1 MSAPVYWTC
10 KANIHR
16 NYSPDSLVYIAS
28 QTGTGYYNQQNTGW
42 VDLPAYS
49 QIPGRTGYTLVGYS
63 QTNGAT
69 SPSMYA
75 GSTMYW
81 TEVGSWTHSFE
92 VYCVWQADT
101 YTVSYNANGGSGAPS
116 NQTKTYGVNL
126 TLSSTRPTRAN
137 YNFKGWATSASG
149 SVAYQP
155 GGTYSSNAA
164 VTLYAVWEVATAPLT
179 SVSNTEIGSSGT
191 ASWTKMNN
199 SHSYKLVL
207 TCGSAPAVTVNVA
220 ANSSSTSFTIPNTW
234 LNYVTN
240 STTATAT
247 ATLTTYSGSTSLGS
261 SSKTFT
267 VSVPSSVKPTIS
279 SFTASHYS
287 ANATVSGWGVFTQ
300 GFSKADLSVSAT
312 AGTGASI
319 SSISFTGTSIN
330 TSGTATTAR
339 TGIIDAY
346 GTVTFTVKVTDSRG
360 RSATSTVS
368 VTVQPYAAPVVIS
381 IGTMRADAD
390 GTTNN
395 SSGAYLKVLPIYS
408 LSSVDGH
415 NSFTAQTLSY
425 YAHGSGTPLAS
436 ISCVSSTTYGP
447 PDNLWAIN
455 LADTY
460 DVAISVTDSLGSTT
474 TIKTTL
480 PGASGLWYDRENN
493 ALGLGAPPSRAN
505 LFSSDWDAEFHGTVD
520 VTQRRCSAS
529 PSSAGWY
536 RVMKF
541 TYANSAYVRGAMGAE
556 IVFHITRRR
565 SNAGE
570 EAHEVKLLCNYDGV
584 SFMDEVSKSFPGY
597 KRIDKIRYTYV
608 ASTCAYVDIHCSDA
622 CPNTTVDFEV
632 YVDKDR
638 RSFYT
643 AESLQSVADAPTGET
658 VLATYSFAEECTPEA
673 RVLLWNN
680 WNTSDVN
687 PQTISMD
694 LSGYKFIEVIFDP
707 FSALGRIQ
715 CQRCLVGPSSSSAYS
730 ATLQYYYLRTDA
742 TGTASVTAVSR
753 DIDVYSSGIVIG
765 NGQMLYNNTKYN
777 DWPGRCRPIQIW
789 GIR

>member
-1 MSAPVYWTC
+1 
-10 KANIHR
+10 
-16 NYSPDSLVYIAS
+16 
-28 QTGTGYYNQQNTGW
+28 
-42 VDLPAYS
+42 
-49 QIPGRTGYTLVGYS
+49 
-63 QTNGAT
+63 
-69 SPSMYA
+69 MYA

-81 TEVGSWTHSFE
+81 TEAGSWTHTFD
-92 VYCVWQADT
+92 VYCVWQANT
-101 YTVSYNANGGSGAPS
+101 YTVSYNANGGSGAPAA
-116 NQTKTYGVNL
+116 QTKTYGVNL
-126 TLSSTRPTRAN
+126 TLSYTVPTRAN

-164 VTLYAVWEVATAPLT
+164 VTLYAVWEVAAAPLT

-220 ANSSSTSFTIPNTW
+220 ANSSSASFTIPNTW

-267 VSVPSSVKPTIS
+267 VSVPSNVKPTIS

-287 ANATVSGWGVFTQ
+287 ANATVRGWGVFVQ

-368 VTVQPYAAPVVIS
+368 VTVQPYAAPVVIR

-455 LADTY
+455 LADAY
-460 DVAISVTDSLGSTT
+460 DVAVSVTDALGSTT
-474 TIKTTL
+474 TKMVTL
-480 PGASGLWYDRENN
+480 PGASGIWYDRSNN
-493 ALGLGAPPSRAN
+493 ALGLGAPPSAQN
-505 LFSSDWDAEFHGTVD
+505 MFSCDWNAEFHGTVD
-520 VTQRRCSAS
+520 VTQRRCSATL
-529 PSSAGWY
+529 SSAGWY
-536 RVMKF
+536 RVMKL
-541 TYANSAYVRGAMGAE
+541 TYANASYVRGAMGAE
-556 IVFHITRRR
+556 VVFHITRRA
-565 SNAGE
+565 SIYGE
-570 EAHEVKLLCNYDGV
+570 EAHEIKMLCNNNDV
-584 SFMDEVSKSFPGY
+584 LFADEVSHSREQ
-597 KRIDKIRYTYV
+597 RINGIRYTYV

-680 WNTSDVN
+680 WNTSDVS

-707 FSALGRIQ
+707 FSSLGRIQ
-715 CQRCLVGPSSSSAYS
+715 CQRCLVGPSSSTPYS
-730 ATLQYYYLRTDA
+730 ATLQYYYLKTDA
-742 TGTASVTAVSR
+742 TGTASLTAVSR

-777 DWPGRCRPIQIW
+777 DWPSRCRPIQIW

>member
-1 MSAPVYWTC
+1 MAIPADARQVSAALYFNANGGSGAPTAQYNSAWVNQASGYSLGVWTTTTIPT
-10 KANIHR
+10 K
-16 NYSPDSLVYIAS
+16 
-28 QTGTGYYNQQNTGW
+28 TGYDFVGWNQNSSATTGLGSN
-42 VDLPAYS
+42 DYFYFYFPPSTSAQS
-49 QIPGRTGYTLVGYS
+49 QGTTV
-63 QTNGAT
+63 
-69 SPSMYA
+69 YA
-75 GSTMYW
+75 I
-81 TEVGSWTHSFE
+81 
-92 VYCVWQADT
+92 WQAKT

-126 TLSSTRPTRAN
+126 TLSSTRPTRTN

-164 VTLYAVWEVATAPLT
+164 VTLYAVWEVAAAPLA

-267 VSVPSSVKPTIS
+267 VSVPSGVKPTIS

-460 DVAISVTDSLGSTT
+460 DVSISVTDSLGSTT

-520 VTQRRCSAS
+520 VTPRRCSANL
-529 PSSAGWY
+529 SSSGWY
-536 RVMKF
+536 RVLRIGRP
-541 TYANSAYVRGAMGAE
+541 ASATSRVIE
-556 IVFHITRRR
+556 LTLTRVY
-565 SNAGE
+565 SYTDN
-570 EAHEVKLLCNYDGV
+570 EAHRIKFIGTYN
-584 SFMDEVSKSFPGY
+584 SFEFVDETSKSNTQV
-597 KRIDKIRYTYV
+597 IDKIRYTKDSDYG
-608 ASTCAYVDIHCSDA
+608 YIDIHYSVSVRNWVYADFNVCSDGDVKA
-622 CPNTTVDFEV
+622 SCV
-632 YVDKDR
+632 
-638 RSFYT
+638 S
-643 AESLQSVADAPTGET
+643 ESLQSVADAPSGET
-658 VLATYSFAEECTPEA
+658 VQITHEFMANTDGIGSISVGSDASSVYGASYSYLIKRHSVVYVRAYCVTKSISSGAWRTLATVPAGFRPPLSHDFAAINNSNDTPIHA
-673 RVLLWNN
+673 RI
-680 WNTSDVN
+680 TSGGELNVWPN
-687 PQTISMD
+687 SN
-694 LSGYKFIEVIFDP
+694 LASGTQIIFDT
-707 FSALGRIQ
+707 SYITNA
-715 CQRCLVGPSSSSAYS
+715 
-730 ATLQYYYLRTDA
+730 
-742 TGTASVTAVSR
+742 
-753 DIDVYSSGIVIG
+753 
-765 NGQMLYNNTKYN
+765 
-777 DWPGRCRPIQIW
+777 
-789 GIR
+789 

>member
-1 MSAPVYWTC
+1 MAIPADARQVSAALYFNANGGSGAPAAQYNSAWVNQASGYSLGVWTTTTIPT
-10 KANIHR
+10 K
-16 NYSPDSLVYIAS
+16 
-28 QTGTGYYNQQNTGW
+28 TGYDFVGWNQNSSATTGLGSN
-42 VDLPAYS
+42 DYFYFYFPPSTSAQS
-49 QIPGRTGYTLVGYS
+49 QGTTV
-63 QTNGAT
+63 
-69 SPSMYA
+69 YA
-75 GSTMYW
+75 IW
-81 TEVGSWTHSFE
+81 K
-92 VYCVWQADT
+92 AKT

-126 TLSSTRPTRAN
+126 TLSSTRPTRTN

-164 VTLYAVWEVATAPLT
+164 VTLYAVWEVAAAPLT

-267 VSVPSSVKPTIS
+267 VSVPSGVKPTIS

-455 LADTY
+455 LADAY
-460 DVAISVTDSLGSTT
+460 DVAVSVTDALGSTT
-474 TIKTTL
+474 TKMVTL
-480 PGASGLWYDRENN
+480 PGASGLWYDRSNN
-493 ALGLGAPPSRAN
+493 ALGLGAPPSRTN
-505 LFSSDWDAEFHGTVD
+505 LFSCDWDAEFYGTVD
-520 VTQRRCSAS
+520 VTNRRCSATL
-529 PSSAGWY
+529 SSAGWY
-536 RVMKF
+536 RVMQTKDVSGTIIDF
-541 TYANSAYVRGAMGAE
+541 RIGRPYGANPA
-556 IVFHITRRR
+556 
-565 SNAGE
+565 
-570 EAHEVKLLCNYDGV
+570 EAHKISFYIVGGGKSAFLDETSDTNTLCV
-584 SFMDEVSKSFPGY
+584 
-597 KRIDKIRYTYV
+597 DKIRATYGGGLMYFDV
-608 ASTCAYVDIHCSDA
+608 HYNASSA
-622 CPNTTVDFEV
+622 NEV
-632 YVDKDR
+632 LVYFDVYGKGQANGT
-638 RSFYT
+638 SI
-643 AESLQSVADAPTGET
+643 AMGLASVADAPSGET
-658 VLATYSFAEECTPEA
+658 VLTTFDFNY
-673 RVLLWNN
+673 
-680 WNTSDVN
+680 NTEGVTD
-687 PQTISMD
+687 
-694 LSGYKFIEVIFDP
+694 GWHY
-707 FSALGRIQ
+707 
-715 CQRCLVGPSSSSAYS
+715 
-730 ATLQYYYLRTDA
+730 TLQGKHIRATKTITDTLTNYTTINGFFGYYIASITTPFTMASAKYYVGTTWSIGSGFSISAGILSQTTTKFNA
-742 TGTASVTAVSR
+742 YALSTASGSQ
-753 DIDVYSSGIVIG
+753 DVKLSIVIEG
-765 NGQMLYNNTKYN
+765 
-777 DWPGRCRPIQIW
+777 DIA
-789 GIR
+789 

>member
-1 MSAPVYWTC
+1 MAIPTDARQVSAALYFNANGGSGAPTAQYNSAWVNQASGYSLGVWTTTTIPT
-10 KANIHR
+10 K
-16 NYSPDSLVYIAS
+16 
-28 QTGTGYYNQQNTGW
+28 TGYDFVGWNQNSSATTGLGSN
-42 VDLPAYS
+42 DYFYFYFPPSTSAQS
-49 QIPGRTGYTLVGYS
+49 QGTTV
-63 QTNGAT
+63 
-69 SPSMYA
+69 YA
-75 GSTMYW
+75 IW
-81 TEVGSWTHSFE
+81 K
-92 VYCVWQADT
+92 AKT

-126 TLSSTRPTRAN
+126 TLSSTVPTRAN

-155 GGTYSSNAA
+155 GGTYSANAT
-164 VTLYAVWEVATAPLT
+164 VTLYAVWEVAAAPLT

-267 VSVPSSVKPTIS
+267 VSVPSGVKPTIS

-300 GFSKADLSVSAT
+300 GFSKADLSVIAT

-395 SSGAYLKVLPIYS
+395 STGAYLKVLPIYS

-480 PGASGLWYDRENN
+480 PGASGIWYDRENN

-505 LFSSDWDAEFHGTVD
+505 LFSCDWDAEFHGTVD
-520 VTQRRCSAS
+520 VTPRRCWATL
-529 PSSAGWY
+529 SSSGWY
-536 RVMKF
+536 RLMKYEAANASDVVGLTAF
-541 TYANSAYVRGAMGAE
+541 VVDFSLLRRYAN
-556 IVFHITRRR
+556 
-565 SNAGE
+565 NPN
-570 EAHEVKLLCNYDGV
+570 EAHKISLFANYN
-584 SFMDEVSKSFPGY
+584 SIEFLNEVSKSLSVG
-597 KRIDKIRYTYV
+597 IDKIRYTYNG
-608 ASTCAYVDIHCSDA
+608 TNGYVDIHYSLSASNFVSCDF
-622 CPNTTVDFEV
+622 TVHAPMYQGRF
-632 YVDKDR
+632 
-638 RSFYT
+638 T
-643 AESLQSVADAPTGET
+643 AEFLQSVADAPTGET
-658 VLATYSFAEECTPEA
+658 VLTTYDFFA
-673 RVLLWNN
+673 N
-680 WNTSDVN
+680 SDVAPFKFTVGGKDWWFEKRDGVVYFN
-687 PQTISMD
+687 SPYDITSVSAGSTAIGTLPVGFRPRIHMYLPCGNNYTQFQMVTITTNGNVSFYTNTATSTARNCAF
-694 LSGYKFIEVIFDP
+694 SGSWV
-707 FSALGRIQ
+707 
-715 CQRCLVGPSSSSAYS
+715 AYS
-730 ATLQYYYLRTDA
+730 
-742 TGTASVTAVSR
+742 
-753 DIDVYSSGIVIG
+753 
-765 NGQMLYNNTKYN
+765 
-777 DWPGRCRPIQIW
+777 
-789 GIR
+789 

>member
-1 MSAPVYWTC
+1 
-10 KANIHR
+10 
-16 NYSPDSLVYIAS
+16 
-28 QTGTGYYNQQNTGW
+28 
-42 VDLPAYS
+42 
-49 QIPGRTGYTLVGYS
+49 
-63 QTNGAT
+63 
-69 SPSMYA
+69 MYA
-75 GSTMYW
+75 DSTMYW
-81 TEVGSWTHSFE
+81 TEAGSWTHSFE
-92 VYCVWQADT
+92 VYCVWQANT

-126 TLSSTRPTRAN
+126 TLSSTRPTRTN

-164 VTLYAVWEVATAPLT
+164 VTLYAVWEVAAAPLT
-179 SVSNTEIGSSGT
+179 SVSNTNIGSSGT

-287 ANATVSGWGVFTQ
+287 ANATVSGWGVFVQ

-408 LSSVDGH
+408 LSSVDGR

-425 YAHGSGTPLAS
+425 YAHGSSTPLAS

-455 LADTY
+455 LADAY
-460 DVAISVTDSLGSTT
+460 DVAVSVTDALGSTT
-474 TIKTTL
+474 TKMVTL
-480 PGASGLWYDRENN
+480 PSASGLWYDRSNN

-505 LFSSDWDAEFHGTVD
+505 LLSCDWDAEFNGVLD
-520 VTQRRCSAS
+520 VTKRRCEATL
-529 PSSAGWY
+529 SSVGWY
-536 RVMKF
+536 RAII
-541 TYANSAYVRGAMGAE
+541 YNAYDNYSAQGYSGE
-556 IVFHITRRR
+556 IVTIRIVYTSGVSCQHVIKLFMSYNKIEFL
-565 SNAGE
+565 GE
-570 EAHEVKLLCNYDGV
+570 ESYGTTNVL
-584 SFMDEVSKSFPGY
+584 
-597 KRIDKIRYTYV
+597 DKIRYTV
-608 ASTCAYVDIHCSDA
+608 NGSNGYVDIHWTSTTA
-622 CPNTTVDFEV
+622 CQVNVSFDVASRNYAQANWVAGTLASVAPAPSGETELTTYNFNAQFYPSCLKS
-632 YVDKDR
+632 YVDTA
-638 RSFYT
+638 SANYT
-643 AESLQSVADAPTGET
+643 IGSNHYVAVNYPSGINPKNCVAIGM
-658 VLATYSFAEECTPEA
+658 YSFSSVSGPITLIPCGQVA
-673 RVLLWNN
+673 
-680 WNTSDVN
+680 SDTKWYIIGDAGVTLN
-687 PQTISMD
+687 
-694 LSGYKFIEVIFDP
+694 GVKFRYWYI
-707 FSALGRIQ
+707 
-715 CQRCLVGPSSSSAYS
+715 
-730 ATLQYYYLRTDA
+730 
-742 TGTASVTAVSR
+742 
-753 DIDVYSSGIVIG
+753 
-765 NGQMLYNNTKYN
+765 
-777 DWPGRCRPIQIW
+777 
-789 GIR
+789 

>member
-1 MSAPVYWTC
+1 
-10 KANIHR
+10 
-16 NYSPDSLVYIAS
+16 
-28 QTGTGYYNQQNTGW
+28 
-42 VDLPAYS
+42 
-49 QIPGRTGYTLVGYS
+49 
-63 QTNGAT
+63 
-69 SPSMYA
+69 
-75 GSTMYW
+75 MYW
-81 TEVGSWTHSFE
+81 TEAGSWTHTFD

-126 TLSSTRPTRAN
+126 TLSYTVPTRAN

-164 VTLYAVWEVATAPLT
+164 VTLYAVWEVAAAPLT
-179 SVSNTEIGSSGT
+179 SVSNTNIGSSGT

-240 STTATAT
+240 GTTATAT

-287 ANATVSGWGVFTQ
+287 ANATVRGWGVFVQ

-408 LSSVDGH
+408 LSSVGGR

-455 LADTY
+455 LADAY
-460 DVAISVTDSLGSTT
+460 DVAVSVTDALGSTT
-474 TIKTTL
+474 TKMVTL
-480 PGASGLWYDRENN
+480 PGASGIWYDRSNN
-493 ALGLGAPPSRAN
+493 ALGLGAPPSAQN
-505 LFSSDWDAEFHGTVD
+505 MFSCDWDAEFHGTVD
-520 VTQRRCSAS
+520 VTQRRCSATL
-529 PSSAGWY
+529 SSAGWY
-536 RVMKF
+536 RVLKH
-541 TYANSAYVRGAMGAE
+541 TGAMPDGA
-556 IVFHITRRR
+556 IIKFLIGR
-565 SNAGE
+565 NAAGE
-570 EAHEVKLLCNYDGV
+570 CHTIDLNVPYGYTFVN
-584 SFMDEVSKSFPGY
+584 EVSSSDTNFG
-597 KRIDKIRYTYV
+597 ITKIRVTSDADNRYV
-608 ASTCAYVDIHCSDA
+608 DVYYALSSTC
-622 CPNTTVDFEV
+622 TLRVDFV
-632 YVDKDR
+632 AAGTLVQSKVV
-638 RSFYT
+638 
-643 AESLQSVADAPTGET
+643 AESLQSVADAPSGET
-658 VLATYSFAEECTPEA
+658 VRATYEFVDNVPYYGTNSTGSYQMFSDGTLICWVNVTLSNVAI
-673 RVLLWNN
+673 
-680 WNTSDVN
+680 TSSWGGIYESSWLDLGDWPKAFVSM
-687 PQTISMD
+687 PTISLIQD
-694 LSGYKFIEVIFDP
+694 YSG
-707 FSALGRIQ
+707 
-715 CQRCLVGPSSSSAYS
+715 SSQAAMLEAVMLTS
-730 ATLQYYYLRTDA
+730 ATYVGQACFWRPNSA
-742 TGTASVTAVSR
+742 TVTTVKYK
-753 DIDVYSSGIVIG
+753 IVGI
-765 NGQMLYNNTKYN
+765 
-777 DWPGRCRPIQIW
+777 GRW
-789 GIR
+789 K

>member
-1 MSAPVYWTC
+1 MAIPSDARQVSAALYFNANGGSGAPTAQYNSAWVNQASGYSLGVWTTTTIPT
-10 KANIHR
+10 K
-16 NYSPDSLVYIAS
+16 
-28 QTGTGYYNQQNTGW
+28 TGYDFVGWNQNSSATTGLGSN
-42 VDLPAYS
+42 DYFYFYFPPSTSAQS
-49 QIPGRTGYTLVGYS
+49 QGTTV
-63 QTNGAT
+63 
-69 SPSMYA
+69 YA
-75 GSTMYW
+75 I
-81 TEVGSWTHSFE
+81 
-92 VYCVWQADT
+92 WQAKT
-101 YTVSYNANGGSGAPS
+101 YTVNYNANGGSGAPS
-116 NQTKTYGVNL
+116 AQTKTYGVNL
-126 TLSSTRPTRAN
+126 TLSSTRPTRTN
-137 YNFKGWATSASG
+137 YNFKGWATSAGG

-164 VTLYAVWEVATAPLT
+164 VTLYAVWEVAAAPLT
-179 SVSNTEIGSSGT
+179 SVSNTNIGSSGT

-267 VSVPSSVKPTIS
+267 VSVPSNVKPTIS

-287 ANATVSGWGVFTQ
+287 ANATVSGWGIFVQ

-455 LADTY
+455 LAGAY
-460 DVAISVTDSLGSTT
+460 DVAVSVTDALGSTT
-474 TIKTTL
+474 TKMVTL
-480 PGASGLWYDRENN
+480 PGASGIWYDRSNN
-493 ALGLGAPPSRAN
+493 ALGLGAPPSRTN
-505 LFSSDWDAEFHGTVD
+505 LFSCDWDAEFHGTVD
-520 VTQRRCSAS
+520 VTQRRCSANL
-529 PSSAGWY
+529 SSAGWY

-541 TYANSAYVRGAMGAE
+541 EYANGSYTRGATGAE
-556 IVFHITRRR
+556 IVFHITRRLA
-565 SNAGE
+565 SAGE
-570 EAHEVKLLCNYDGV
+570 ETHEIKMLCNLDNIAFV
-584 SFMDEVSKSFPGY
+584 NESSLSRTQ
-597 KRIDKIRYTYV
+597 RIDKIRYTYTSAV
-608 ASTCAYVDIHCSDA
+608 AGYVDIHCSDA
-622 CPNTTVDFEV
+622 CPNVGVWFEV
-632 YVDKDR
+632 YEQPDR
-638 RSFYT
+638 LKYYT
-643 AESLQSVADAPTGET
+643 AESLQSVADAPSGET
-658 VLATYSFAEECTPEA
+658 VLATYEFAENTRNGA
-673 RVLLWNN
+673 LL
-680 WNTSDVN
+680 
-687 PQTISMD
+687 
-694 LSGYKFIEVIFDP
+694 IEDIT
-707 FSALGRIQ
+707 
-715 CQRCLVGPSSSSAYS
+715 VGS
-730 ATLQYYYLRTDA
+730 ATLAAGAVTSITKSLSKAGYTPIAVAGFYGSGNGYVAVGDCFINTSNVLNMYLIN
-742 TGTASVTAVSR
+742 TGTSSR
-753 DIDVYSSGIVIG
+753 TPTMYAKVLWQKD
-765 NGQMLYNNTKYN
+765 
-777 DWPGRCRPIQIW
+777 
-789 GIR
+789 

>member
-1 MSAPVYWTC
+1 
-10 KANIHR
+10 
-16 NYSPDSLVYIAS
+16 
-28 QTGTGYYNQQNTGW
+28 
-42 VDLPAYS
+42 
-49 QIPGRTGYTLVGYS
+49 
-63 QTNGAT
+63 
-69 SPSMYA
+69 MYA

-81 TEVGSWTHSFE
+81 TEAGSWTHTFD
-92 VYCVWQADT
+92 VYCVWQANT
-101 YTVSYNANGGSGAPS
+101 YTVSYNANGGSGAPAA
-116 NQTKTYGVNL
+116 QTKTYGVNL
-126 TLSSTRPTRAN
+126 TLSYTVPTRAN

-164 VTLYAVWEVATAPLT
+164 VTLYAVWEVAAAPLT

-220 ANSSSTSFTIPNTW
+220 ANSSSASFTIPNTW

-267 VSVPSSVKPTIS
+267 VSVPSNVKPTIS

-287 ANATVSGWGVFTQ
+287 ANATVRGWGVFVQ

-368 VTVQPYAAPVVIS
+368 VTVQPYAAPVVIR

-455 LADTY
+455 LADAY
-460 DVAISVTDSLGSTT
+460 DVAVSVTDALGSTT
-474 TIKTTL
+474 TKMVTL
-480 PGASGLWYDRENN
+480 PGASGIRYDRSNN
-493 ALGLGAPPSRAN
+493 ALGLGAPPSAQN
-505 LFSSDWDAEFHGTVD
+505 MFSCDWNAEFHGTVD
-520 VTQRRCSAS
+520 VTQRRCSATL
-529 PSSAGWY
+529 SSAGWY
-536 RVMKF
+536 RVMKL
-541 TYANSAYVRGAMGAE
+541 TYANASYVRGAMGAE
-556 IVFHITRRR
+556 VVFHITRRA
-565 SNAGE
+565 SIYGE
-570 EAHEVKLLCNYDGV
+570 EAHEIKMLCNNNDV
-584 SFMDEVSKSFPGY
+584 LFADEVSHSREQ
-597 KRIDKIRYTYV
+597 RINGIRYTYV

-680 WNTSDVN
+680 WNTSDVS

-707 FSALGRIQ
+707 FSSLGRIQ
-715 CQRCLVGPSSSSAYS
+715 CQRCLVGPSSSTPYS
-730 ATLQYYYLRTDA
+730 ATLQYYYLKTDA
-742 TGTASVTAVSR
+742 TGTASLTAVSR

-777 DWPGRCRPIQIW
+777 DWPSRCRPIQIW

>member
-1 MSAPVYWTC
+1 MAIMHFYWTC
-10 KANIHR
+10 KASIHS
-16 NYSPDSLVYIAS
+16 NYSPDTIVYIAE
-28 QTGTGYYNQQNTGW
+28 QTGHEIGTDYGQQNTGW

-81 TEVGSWTHSFE
+81 TEAGSWTHTFD

-137 YNFKGWATSASG
+137 YNFKGWATSAGG

-164 VTLYAVWEVATAPLT
+164 VTLYAVWEVAAAPLT
-179 SVSNTEIGSSGT
+179 SVSNTNIGSSGT

-234 LNYVTN
+234 LNYVKN

-287 ANATVSGWGVFTQ
+287 ANATVRGWGVFVQ

-381 IGTMRADAD
+381 IGTMRADAY

-408 LSSVDGH
+408 LSSVGGR

-455 LADTY
+455 LADAY
-460 DVAISVTDSLGSTT
+460 DVAVSVTDSLGSTT

-480 PGASGLWYDRENN
+480 PGASGIWYDRSNN

-505 LFSSDWDAEFHGTVD
+505 LFSCDWDAEFHGTVD
-520 VTQRRCSAS
+520 VTQRRCSATL
-529 PSSAGWY
+529 SSAGWY
-536 RVMKF
+536 RVLQ
-541 TYANSAYVRGAMGAE
+541 TGDPNGSRSA
-556 IVFHITRRR
+556 IIDIKITRNYAYSNNEAHCIRFIKVYQYAYFVDETSK
-565 SNAGE
+565 SNA
-570 EAHEVKLLCNYDGV
+570 LI
-584 SFMDEVSKSFPGY
+584 
-597 KRIDKIRYTYV
+597 IDKIRYITDDDHG
-608 ASTCAYVDIHCSDA
+608 YVDVHYATSSA
-622 CPNTTVDFEV
+622 NTLYVDFDVATSSGGKQSVVSE
-632 YVDKDR
+632 
-638 RSFYT
+638 T
-643 AESLQSVADAPTGET
+643 LQSVADAPSGET
-658 VLATYSFAEECTPEA
+658 VLTAYEFIANTAGVGSISIGSDGKSVYGDGYSYLYKRNGIVYVRAYCVTKSISSGGWRKLATVPAGFRPPLSHDFAGINNGNDTVIHA
-673 RVLLWNN
+673 RV
-680 WNTSDVN
+680 T
-687 PQTISMD
+687 
-694 LSGYKFIEVIFDP
+694 
-707 FSALGRIQ
+707 
-715 CQRCLVGPSSSSAYS
+715 
-730 ATLQYYYLRTDA
+730 TD
-742 TGTASVTAVSR
+742 GELNV
-753 DIDVYSSGIVIG
+753 
-765 NGQMLYNNTKYN
+765 
-777 DWPGRCRPIQIW
+777 WPL
-789 GIR
+789 